1 MFLMALYTYF
11 FSIGTTLITEG
22 ETSHSFYFK
31 TLPTSPPSM
40 LPCES
45 TYDSIKFAW
54 KKPTTG
60 MINDMVYHFDYSL
73 SQGTSGMAQ
82 GMMKKYVPSFS
93 NN

>member
-1 MFLMALYTYF
+1 M
-11 FSIGTTLITEG
+11 ITEG
-22 ETSHSFYFK
+22 ETSHPFYFK

-45 TYDSIKFAW
+45 TSDSIDFAW

-60 MINDMVYHFDYSL
+60 MINEMVYHFDYSL
-73 SQGTSGMAQ
+73 SQDTSGMK